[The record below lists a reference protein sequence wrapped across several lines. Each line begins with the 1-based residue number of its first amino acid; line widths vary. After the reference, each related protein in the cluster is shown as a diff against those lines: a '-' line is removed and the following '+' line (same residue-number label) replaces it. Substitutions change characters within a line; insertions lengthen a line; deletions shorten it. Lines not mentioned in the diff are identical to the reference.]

1 MSSCLNSF
9 LNVRSICFQLD
20 LPCSIPFYR
29 WLLCEEQSLGLADL
43 AFVAPEVQATL
54 SRLHVLVKKRDR
66 LQQDGS
72 LDAGQK
78 TEQVRYQLDY
88 IIEWLY

>member
-1 MSSCLNSF
+1 M
-9 LNVRSICFQLD
+9 D

-29 WLLCEEQSLGLADL
+29 WLLSEEQSLGLADL

-66 LQQDGS
+66 LQQDCS
-72 LDAGQK
+72 LDDGQK
-78 TEQVRYQLDY
+78 TEQVRQQWDST
-88 IIEWLY
+88 IEWLY

>member
-1 MSSCLNSF
+1 M
-9 LNVRSICFQLD
+9 D

-72 LDAGQK
+72 LDAAQK
-78 TEQVRYQLDY
+78 TEQVRLQVVVIHVHRRVILISGVCHTDRSA
-88 IIEWLY
+88 